1 MATMMYYRPITVT
14 PTKDGEMPPFTAMEQ
29 VLPEYQYIFQP
40 GEGAPTARSPA
51 PGPSKKLGGY
61 DGDELDKNSM
71 ILVEH
76 QSKELGN
83 YRDAVHKMGSDIMTL
98 RGQIREL
105 EDINSNLRRNLASFN
120 DASRLMVDSAE
131 LDGLTKPEILSRY
144 AAIKQTLAS
153 QTTDLKSY
161 KDRLQKTQNEL
172 IKKNDQEK
180 NFLKLQKAHASQQVM
195 IQKLQDKLKK
205 MKKLEEACK
214 KQESVIQQMEKVLE
228 KHHRERGRYQKDKA
242 SQDANEVLLQENKRL
257 REQIDELR
265 IQLRTAG
272 GNANDDLEKMELYQA
287 LEKAE
292 GRIASLENQLAQN
305 SRDWGKERA
314 GLNLRL
320 NEAEHG
326 FGRST
331 GTILHDYP
339 VFANDGVRKSGMKRL
354 SPVYP

>member
-1 MATMMYYRPITVT
+1 MATMYYRPYTAEPI
-14 PTKDGEMPPFTAMEQ
+14 KDGEMPPYTAMES

-40 GEGAPTARSPA
+40 GEGVQPGTSQRKPGTPVRNPA
-51 PGPSKKLGGY
+51 L
-61 DGDELDKNSM
+61 DEELDKNS
-71 ILVEH
+71 IVLLDH
-76 QSKELGN
+76 QTKELGN
-83 YRDAVHKMGSDIMTL
+83 YRDAVHKMGQDILTL
-98 RGQIREL
+98 RTQIRDL
-105 EDINSNLRRNLASFN
+105 ENINSSLRRDLANYN

-131 LDGLTKPEILSRY
+131 LDNLTKPEVLSRY
-144 AAIKQTLAS
+144 AAIKQTLAQ
-153 QTTDLKSY
+153 QTTDLKAY

-180 NFLKLQKAHASQQVM
+180 AFLKIQKAHASSQIM
-195 IQKLQDKLKK
+195 IQKLQEKLKK

-214 KQESVIQQMEKVLE
+214 KQENVIQQMEKVLE

-265 IQLRTAG
+265 IQIRNAG

-292 GRIASLENQLAQN
+292 SRIASLENHLAQN
-305 SRDWGKERA
+305 SREWGKERA
-314 GLNLRL
+314 GLSLKL

-331 GTILHDYP
+331 GMVLHDYP
-339 VFANDGVRKSGMKRL
+339 VFNDIGSKSSMKRL
-354 SPVYP
+354 SPVYR